1 MKVLHINKEEVTK
14 TFEYMKGIYV
24 KNMPVV
30 RGKDHTYVGMDLDY
44 SSPGEVIISM
54 DSYITELIDEFPE
67 EMMKIINMPGGNHLF
82 KVDNAFVKLCER
94 ELRSFSIGWWQS

>member
-1 MKVLHINKEEVTK
+1 
-14 TFEYMKGIYV
+14 
-24 KNMPVV
+24 
-30 RGKDHTYVGMDLDY
+30 MDR
-44 SSPGEVIISM
+44 
-54 DSYITELIDEFPE
+54 YITEEIDEFPE